1 MNKKIIAYII
11 LVINLFAVA
20 ITALPLRVYADF
32 ADDFSAKAMFLMEY
46 ETGTVLFEKNA
57 KEKLPVASIVK
68 LMTIELVCEAIE
80 EGKLSLDEI
89 VIASEHS
96 AQMGGSQVFIEEN
109 GEYTAGDLLKS
120 CIVSSAN
127 DASVALAEKI
137 AGSEENFVV
146 LMNKKAKELGMKG
159 TNYVNATGLP
169 ASGQFSCAKDTAKL
183 LKLVSS
189 HQIYHKYSTIWMDTL
204 THPHGRETELVN
216 TNKLIR
222 YYEGCDGGKT
232 GSTSEAGYCLAATAK
247 RGNMRLIGV
256 VLGAENGKK
265 RFSETSQLLN
275 YGFSNFEN
283 KKLVDSAK
291 EYSAN
296 VSSGKQKTVSLHPQ
310 NDLFAISKKTDDKNY
325 TVEIKIPDS
334 TKAPIS
340 VGQQIGKIYL
350 IKNGVVVNS
359 TDLVAANA
367 VEEEE
372 YIDMLDK
379 VISNWAI

>member
-32 ADDFSAKAMFLMEY
+32 ADDFSAKAIILMEY

-57 KEKLPVASIVK
+57 TEKLPVASIVK

-96 AQMGGSQVFIEEN
+96 AQMGGSQVFIEGN

-283 KKLVDSAK
+283 KKMVDSAK

-325 TVEIKIPDS
+325 TIEVKIPES

-340 VGQQIGKIYL
+340 IGQQIGKIYL
-350 IKNGVVVNS
+350 IKNGVVVSS

>member
-1 MNKKIIAYII
+1 
-11 LVINLFAVA
+11 
-20 ITALPLRVYADF
+20 
-32 ADDFSAKAMFLMEY
+32 
-46 ETGTVLFEKNA
+46 
-57 KEKLPVASIVK
+57 
-68 LMTIELVCEAIE
+68 
-80 EGKLSLDEI
+80 
-89 VIASEHS
+89 
-96 AQMGGSQVFIEEN
+96 
-109 GEYTAGDLLKS
+109 
-120 CIVSSAN
+120 
-127 DASVALAEKI
+127 
-137 AGSEENFVV
+137 
-146 LMNKKAKELGMKG
+146 MNKKAKELGLKG

-256 VLGAENGKK
+256 VLGAESGKK

-283 KKLVDSAK
+283 KKMVDSAK

-325 TVEIKIPDS
+325 TIEVKIPES

-340 VGQQIGKIYL
+340 IGQQIGKIYL
-350 IKNGVVVNS
+350 IKNGVVVSS

>member
-32 ADDFSAKAMFLMEY
+32 SDDFSAKAMFLMEY

-57 KEKLPVASIVK
+57 TEKLPVASIVK

-89 VIASEHS
+89 VITSEHS
-96 AQMGGSQVFIEEN
+96 AQMGGSQVFIEAN

-127 DASVALAEKI
+127 DASVALAERI

-275 YGFSNFEN
+275 YGFNNFEN
-283 KKLVDSAK
+283 KKMVDSAK
-291 EYSAN
+291 EYSVN
-296 VSSGKQKTVSLHPQ
+296 VSSGKQKTTSLHPQ

-359 TDLVAANA
+359 TDLVATNA